1 MLRKKGLEKSQIS
14 RKQEKVQLNQLPVA
28 RGGTIP
34 RNQLAYPKQE
44 TRQKVFHQDIKSRWY
59 NGKIYG

>member
-34 RNQLAYPKQE
+34 RNQLAYQNPE
-44 TRQKVFHQDIKSRWY
+44 TIEQVFPQDIKSRWY
-59 NGKIYG
+59 NGKVYG